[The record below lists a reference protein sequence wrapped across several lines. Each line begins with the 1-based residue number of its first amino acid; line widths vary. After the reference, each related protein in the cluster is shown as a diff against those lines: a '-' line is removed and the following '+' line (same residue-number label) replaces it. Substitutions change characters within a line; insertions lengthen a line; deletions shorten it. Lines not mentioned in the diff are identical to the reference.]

1 MAVAEPPF
9 GTGRR
14 IRNRAIW
21 AVALF
26 AASVAPAVVGL
37 GIAKATEDVTNLAQP
52 LALLFWLIGLLFA
65 IAAAIPTLRYWE
77 GLPGATRWLGTLPL
91 LSISLLLTVALLAS
105 LVT

>member
-1 MAVAEPPF
+1 LAVAEPPF

-37 GIAKATEDVTNLAQP
+37 GIAKATEDATNLAQP
-52 LALLFWLIGLLFA
+52 LALLFWPVALLFA
-65 IAAAIPTLRYWE
+65 VGAALPTLRYWE
-77 GLPGATRWLGTLPL
+77 SLPGATRWLGTLPL
-91 LSISLLLTVALLAS
+91 LSISLLLTVALLVPLLA
-105 LVT
+105 